1 VLDRSEG
8 AGSQAGLLRDEIAA
22 SWERC
27 ARAGLRPERF
37 EVPYDAD
44 VDDRGRLCWAAGPVL
59 DQVGEDL
66 DGTGVGL
73 LLTDQR
79 ARVLARRAAD
89 HDTAGL
95 LDRVQL
101 APGFGYREE
110 QIGTNAIGTAIAGRG
125 LALVAG
131 HEHFADALTHLAC
144 AAVTVTDPA
153 TGRVIG
159 VVDVTCV
166 AGDASPLM
174 LPLVKRTAWEIGQR
188 LLDDSSAEE
197 RILQEHFLRA
207 RRTSKGPVLAL
218 SRRTMLVNGAATGI
232 IDPAD
237 RELLW
242 DSVLRS
248 LASGQQQPFPVL
260 LANGEQIAVRC
271 EPVLDGIRL
280 VGVLIRPGTA
290 TAWARGAPPRR
301 STATTPAYG
310 WSSLTDTQV
319 AVAEQVAQGLTNR
332 EAAAHLYLSPHTIDY
347 HLRQVFQKLDVRSR
361 VELTQAIVRRQAELP
376 RPPTRPSR
384 DG

>member
-1 VLDRSEG
+1 LFT
-8 AGSQAGLLRDEIAA
+8 EIVA

-59 DQVGEDL
+59 DQVGGHL

-125 LALVAG
+125 PALVAG
-131 HEHFADALTHLAC
+131 QEHFADALTRLAC

-159 VVDVTCV
+159 VVAVGCLCRAVDGTQNVQFGGAV
-166 AGDASPLM
+166 ADGETKPE
-174 LPLVKRTAWEIGQR
+174 T
-188 LLDDSSAEE
+188 
-197 RILQEHFLRA
+197 
-207 RRTSKGPVLAL
+207 RTSGGNVRLAQ
-218 SRRTMLVNGAATGI
+218 A
-232 IDPAD
+232 
-237 RELLW
+237 
-242 DSVLRS
+242 
-248 LASGQQQPFPVL
+248 
-260 LANGEQIAVRC
+260 
-271 EPVLDGIRL
+271 
-280 VGVLIRPGTA
+280 RPDHCG
-290 TAWARGAPPRR
+290 
-301 STATTPAYG
+301 
-310 WSSLTDTQV
+310 
-319 AVAEQVAQGLTNR
+319 
-332 EAAAHLYLSPHTIDY
+332 
-347 HLRQVFQKLDVRSR
+347 
-361 VELTQAIVRRQAELP
+361 
-376 RPPTRPSR
+376 
-384 DG
+384 